1 MDAERASTKTTRA
14 FRTIGE
20 AAEELELQPHV
31 LRFWESKFSQI
42 QPMKR
47 GGGRR
52 FYRPE
57 DIEFIRG
64 IKTLLHD
71 EKHPIKDVQ
80 RLIKK
85 NGAQSVIE
93 LGRSVERAS
102 RERKVREVNLVPQ
115 RILQTPE
122 ARDANV
128 VPIIPPA
135 HVTPSDVPAP
145 KTVPVVPPMPA
156 GGEVRSSLMSSVTF
170 EPQVDLAALE
180 DALEKIDALRAKW
193 SEFSSN

>member
-1 MDAERASTKTTRA
+1 MAERSSTKTTRA

-20 AAEELELQPHV
+20 ASEELGLQPHV

-71 EKHPIKDVQ
+71 EGHPIKDVQ
-80 RLIKK
+80 RLIKR
-85 NGAQSVIE
+85 NGAQSVVD
-93 LGRSVERAS
+93 LGRSVERAA
-102 RERKVREVNLVPQ
+102 RERAVRDVELAPQ
-115 RILQTPE
+115 RI
-122 ARDANV
+122 RD
-128 VPIIPPA
+128 
-135 HVTPSDVPAP
+135 SE
-145 KTVPVVPPMPA
+145 VPVTVLPKAPT
-156 GGEVRSSLMSSVTF
+156 GDLHSSLIGKVSFAT
-170 EPQVDLAALE
+170 PDVDRAALK
-180 DALEKIDALRAKW
+180 DALSRLDALRAKW
-193 SEFSSN
+193 DAYLTPREA

>member
-1 MDAERASTKTTRA
+1 MVERTSSKTTRA

-20 AAEELELQPHV
+20 AAEELGLQPHV

-71 EKHPIKDVQ
+71 EGHPIKDVQ
-80 RLIKK
+80 RLIKR
-85 NGAQSVIE
+85 NGAQSVVD
-93 LGRSVERAS
+93 LGRSVERAA
-102 RERKVREVNLVPQ
+102 RERSVQEVELAPQ
-115 RILQTPE
+115 RIREASSAPDAARTPE
-122 ARDANV
+122 PPVSTGELHSSLVGKVSFAPEVDKVALRDAL
-128 VPIIPPA
+128 
-135 HVTPSDVPAP
+135 D
-145 KTVPVVPPMPA
+145 
-156 GGEVRSSLMSSVTF
+156 RL
-170 EPQVDLAALE
+170 
-180 DALEKIDALRAKW
+180 DALKARWGAYLKP
-193 SEFSSN
+193 SEA